1 MSKWWYIQIHSI
13 RYIHMYPIDP
23 NKVGRKMRAPS
34 VRLAQVRVISP
45 KEEGGG
51 LVGGRQG
58 GHACQLTT
66 YLVIL
71 NFFLVYC
78 FFAFRLRILLSSV
91 LHHVMTLK

>member
-51 LVGGRQG
+51 VGGW
-58 GHACQLTT
+58 
-66 YLVIL
+66 
-71 NFFLVYC
+71 
-78 FFAFRLRILLSSV
+78 
-91 LHHVMTLK
+91 